1 MSQITCAG
9 PPLKIRCSVSTEK
22 TLTFSSYCE
31 DILLVSNTAGT
42 SSYNVELKHSTVGTK
57 RKWHLLLKTHFNFVA
72 VLCCAVIMSDT
83 HRKAM
88 QSIFKCS
95 KTCLV
100 AKSCSCIWTW
110 HVFLVHH
117 RNYEHHLMF
126 FVNFASDWSFCFCSF
141 RSFCSC
147 LIEPVAK
154 SPELQELIEV
164 NLEFQVQFIHLS
176 VYSKFMLS
184 IMGKRHF

>member
-57 RKWHLLLKTHFNFVA
+57 RKWHFLLTTHFIFVA
-72 VLCCAVIMSDT
+72 DLC
-83 HRKAM
+83 
-88 QSIFKCS
+88 

-110 HVFLVHH
+110 PVFLVHH
-117 RNYEHHLMF
+117 RNYEHYLMF

-176 VYSKFMLS
+176 VY
-184 IMGKRHF
+184 